1 MIGAVSLVVTACG
14 VMGALGL
21 FWAVRHTFLRFLF
34 ERPQRFWIA
43 PKPLPKAA
51 SEPALSLQPA
61 E

>member
-1 MIGAVSLVVTACG
+1 
-14 VMGALGL
+14 MGALGL

-43 PKPLPKAA
+43 PKIAPKAA
-51 SEPALSLQPA
+51 PEPVLALQPA